1 MRSSRLSAAMI
12 LLVPDLDPINRRE
25 MANAGQMS
33 GLSLAGVGLLQK
45 LTDLGDMVNQNECL
59 DHHVA

>member
-1 MRSSRLSAAMI
+1 MM
-12 LLVPDLDPINRRE
+12 LLVPDLDPINCRE
-25 MANAGQMS
+25 MVKAGQMS
-33 GLSLAGVGLLQK
+33 GVSLAGVGLLQK